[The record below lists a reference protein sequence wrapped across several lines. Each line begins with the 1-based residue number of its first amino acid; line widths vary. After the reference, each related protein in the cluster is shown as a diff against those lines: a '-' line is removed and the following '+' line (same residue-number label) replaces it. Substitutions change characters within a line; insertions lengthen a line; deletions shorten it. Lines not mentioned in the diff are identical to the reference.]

1 MNTLF
6 TYLTGATKTKQEEQ
20 KLDAELNQL
29 SQRGSEYQETVEET
43 KSQKMKK
50 KIGEIE
56 EKRIREEKRKDIQ
69 GKETSQR
76 AKEEG

>member
-6 TYLTGATKTKQEEQ
+6 TYLTGATKTKPEKQQ
-20 KLDAELNQL
+20 LDDELNQL

-50 KIGEIE
+50 K
-56 EKRIREEKRKDIQ
+56 
-69 GKETSQR
+69 
-76 AKEEG
+76 